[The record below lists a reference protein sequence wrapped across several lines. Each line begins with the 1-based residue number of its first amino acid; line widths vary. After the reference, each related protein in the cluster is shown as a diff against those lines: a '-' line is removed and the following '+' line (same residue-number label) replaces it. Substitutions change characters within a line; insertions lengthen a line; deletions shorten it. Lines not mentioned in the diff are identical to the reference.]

1 LSFDLDELRE
11 RIERIQSEVQALA
24 DTLHGEANGTSEP
37 SHPSEPEAGRPHD
50 NPLRQTELAAACR
63 EAGLVDKAVEHAV
76 RAADTL
82 LAAGCRREARD
93 SLEDSTA
100 GLEGLSIESLEELSW
115 AWEQVEEPFRAAS
128 FAVEAAEAHR
138 VEGQLDRAVALCH
151 RARWLDRDAERVHRT
166 WAFALLAE
174 GDPDGALGHI
184 ARWRREDCDDIEPCV
199 WHSQVLLETGDTDEA
214 MRSIRELAARLGLPE
229 GEGLPIPGLRER
241 VVERVDLSPY
251 SPEDP
256 FWENEAIVGSPE
268 AASDEAPAAEDSR
281 EEADSEQR
289 QPRVFISQDT
299 EFHRIRLSEILTD
312 ENIEVLRCSAV
323 EGVLDRLRR
332 EQRPVD
338 LLILPLPAGR
348 NPAVDLLS
356 QLREIS
362 GMKEVPILAVATLD
376 RSGVDLDQLQSFGV
390 VGLIDKNAIPE
401 QVGFRVNNLV
411 RPDLADRRRH
421 DRAPTYF
428 AVDLEASG
436 TITTEYATNLSC
448 GGLSVLSSRPV
459 ASGVEVTIRFSLA
472 SAENELIE
480 VAGRVVRSQKMN
492 RNGKSIH
499 RLGIAFEPLEPHE
512 MGLLEAEVERLL
524 SDAQL

>member
-1 LSFDLDELRE
+1 LSFDPGELRK
-11 RIERIQSEVQALA
+11 RIEQIQSHVQELA
-24 DTLHGEANGTSEP
+24 DALQSEEAASEEAVP
-37 SHPSEPEAGRPHD
+37 PGEPEAARPHD
-50 NPLRQTELAAACR
+50 NPLHQTELAAACR

-76 RAADTL
+76 RAAETL
-82 LAAGCRREARD
+82 LAAGCRGEARD
-93 SLEDSTA
+93 SLHDSTA
-100 GLEGLSIESLEELSW
+100 GLEGLSVESLEELSW
-115 AWEQVEEPFRAAS
+115 AWEQVEEPFRAAALS
-128 FAVEAAEAHR
+128 AEAAEAHR
-138 VEGQLDRAVALCH
+138 VEGQLERAVALCH
-151 RARWLDRDAERVHRT
+151 RAQWLDRDAEGLHRT
-166 WAFALLAE
+166 WGCALLAE

-184 ARWRREDCDDIEPCV
+184 ARWRREAGDDIEPCV
-199 WHSQVLLETGDTDEA
+199 WHAQVLLETGDTDEA
-214 MRSIRELAARLGLPE
+214 MRSIRDLAVKLGLPE
-229 GEGLPIPGLRER
+229 GEGLPIPGLRDR
-241 VVERVDLSPY
+241 VVERVDPSVY
-251 SPEDP
+251 APEDP

-268 AASDEAPAAEDSR
+268 AISDGAPAPEDLP
-281 EEADSEQR
+281 EEEGSEHR

-332 EQRPVD
+332 ESRPVD
-338 LLILPLPAGR
+338 LLMLPLPAGR
-348 NPAVDLLS
+348 NPDFELLT
-356 QLREIS
+356 QLREIP

-390 VGLIDKNAIPE
+390 VGLIDKNSIPE

-448 GGLSVLSSRPV
+448 GGLSVLSSRAV
-459 ASGVEVTIRFSLA
+459 ASGAEVKIRFSLA
-472 SAENELIE
+472 SSDNELIE
-480 VAGRVVRSQKMN
+480 IAGQVVRSQKMN
-492 RNGKSIH
+492 RNGKSFH
-499 RLGIAFEPLEPHE
+499 RLGISFEPLEPHA

-524 SDAQL
+524 SDAQI